1 MQLMDRHNV
10 KYIAVYDRFNFKG
23 VISSHDL
30 MKQVLNKRK
39 TVFDEEIKPGTYSWN
54 Y

>member
-39 TVFDEEIKPGTYSWN
+39 KVFEDDVKTSNYSWD